1 MHHLSAVLDYTLQV
15 VVVGEQ
21 LFSHPSRF
29 NIKKNGIWEIRIRSW
44 EKYNVLLFFFGSY
57 AMTDL
62 NDTNGRWNDGLCH
75 NFSQT

>member
-29 NIKKNGIWEIRIRSW
+29 NIKKRDLRNPNTLMRK
-44 EKYNVLLFFFGSY
+44 KYNVLLFFFGSY

-62 NDTNGRWNDGLCH
+62 NDTNGR
-75 NFSQT
+75 